1 MSGGV
6 EERFDVPSSPHKTSV
21 LSCPA
26 CQVPCPL
33 GFGEQAECVRCHALI
48 PLSAEQRERRERQRK
63 LDAKR
68 RQRDELW
75 QLALRSRAHFYHQ
88 PTLLAALSYVAPF
101 VAAIGG
107 YFFGYRDNEYGRA
120 GLAWLLGIGVIHFMT
135 SSLLL
140 RRKPLVLRELLS
152 AQKGDEP
159 GQPPRCRICA
169 APLSIPL
176 PPEEPPDCSC
186 DHCGADNIL
195 GTIPTLTPR
204 PDLYGTE
211 AAYREVF
218 GDKVSQ
224 RAARLY
230 PFTLL
235 LGFAVLG
242 VLSYFAIHAPT
253 QPDPWQ

>member
-6 EERFDVPSSPHKTSV
+6 EERLDVPSSPHKTSV
-21 LSCPA
+21 LSCPS

-48 PLSAEQRERRERQRK
+48 PLTTEQRERREHQRK
-63 LDAKR
+63 LDAER

-75 QLALRSRAHFYHQ
+75 QLALGSRAHFYHQ
-88 PTLLAALSYVAPF
+88 PTLLAGLSYVAPF

-120 GLAWLLGIGVIHFMT
+120 GLVWLLGIGAIHFMT

-195 GTIPTLTPR
+195 GPFPTLTPR

-230 PFTLL
+230 PYTLL
-235 LGFAVLG
+235 FGFAVLG